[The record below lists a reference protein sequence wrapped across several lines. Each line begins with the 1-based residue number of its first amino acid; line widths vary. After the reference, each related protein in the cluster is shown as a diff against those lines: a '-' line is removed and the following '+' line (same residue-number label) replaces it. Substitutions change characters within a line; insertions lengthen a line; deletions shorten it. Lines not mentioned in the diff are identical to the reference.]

1 MAKNLLS
8 KDEVKNI
15 IRDSLPPEMS
25 LQEKENFLD
34 NLFLPDAGSTQ
45 QPNSQPAPTQPS
57 A

>member
-45 QPNSQPAPTQPS
+45 QPNPQPAPTQPS